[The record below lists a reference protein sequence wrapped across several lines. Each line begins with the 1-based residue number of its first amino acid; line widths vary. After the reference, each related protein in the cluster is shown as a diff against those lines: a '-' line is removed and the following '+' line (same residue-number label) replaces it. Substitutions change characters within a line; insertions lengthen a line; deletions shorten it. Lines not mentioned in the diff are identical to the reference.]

1 MAPEPPV
8 IDPYEVLGLERTAT
22 SDQVKKAYR
31 KASLRTHPG
40 TSSLAK
46 QPWPRYTRDMFLH
59 RHTSF
64 CTHVSILHAD
74 KVPEDQ
80 KDDATTAFQSIAFAY
95 AILSDPA
102 RRKRYDATGST
113 SESIVD
119 SEGFNWSDFYRE
131 QFAEAISEDA
141 INKFAAKYKKSDEE
155 KDDILVAYE
164 QHRGNMDSIYETVM
178 LSDVLTD
185 DERFR
190 RIIDQA
196 IKSGDVEA
204 YKAYTKETARS
215 KQARVKAAQGEAK
228 EAEDYARDLGVH
240 DKLFGDKKGA
250 KGKGRS
256 KGKENPEDALAALIS
271 SRQKDRGEDF
281 FDHLAEKYGAGS
293 GKKSKGKKKQVVE
306 EEPDEAAF
314 QAAAARLGK
323 KKASED
329 PAPKAAKKS
338 RR

>member
-1 MAPEPPV
+1 MLMIQFRE
-8 IDPYEVLGLERTAT
+8 I
-22 SDQVKKAYR
+22 
-31 KASLRTHPG
+31 
-40 TSSLAK
+40 
-46 QPWPRYTRDMFLH
+46 
-59 RHTSF
+59 
-64 CTHVSILHAD
+64 D

-80 KDDATTAFQSIAFAY
+80 KDEATSAFQSIAFAY

-131 QFAEAISEDA
+131 QFKEAISEDA
-141 INKFAAKYKKSDEE
+141 INKFAAKYKGSDEE

-164 QHRGNMDSIYETVM
+164 KYKGNMDSIYETVM
-178 LSDVLTD
+178 LSDVLAD

-190 RIIDQA
+190 RIIDEA
-196 IKSGDVEA
+196 IESGDVKA
-204 YKAYTKETARS
+204 HKAYTKESARS
-215 KQARVKAAQGEAK
+215 KQARVKAAQGESR
-228 EAEDYARDLGVH
+228 EAEDYAKELGVH
-240 DKLFGDKKGA
+240 DTLFGDKKGA
-250 KGKGRS
+250 AKGKGKS

-281 FDHLAEKYGAGS
+281 FDHLAEKYGA
-293 GKKSKGKKKQVVE
+293 KKSAKGKKKKAVG

-323 KKASED
+323 KKAAED

>member
-1 MAPEPPV
+1 MSDSEESMAPEPPV

-22 SDQVKKAYR
+22 ADQVKKAYR
-31 KASLRTHPG
+31 KASLRSHP
-40 TSSLAK
+40 
-46 QPWPRYTRDMFLH
+46 
-59 RHTSF
+59 
-64 CTHVSILHAD
+64 D
-74 KVPEDQ
+74 KVPADE
-80 KDDATTAFQSIAFAY
+80 KDEATSAFQSIAFAY

-131 QFAEAISEDA
+131 QFQEAISEDA
-141 INKFAAKYKKSDEE
+141 INKFAATYKGSDEE
-155 KDDILVAYE
+155 KDDILVAYDKYK
-164 QHRGNMDSIYETVM
+164 GDMDCIYETVM
-178 LSDVLTD
+178 LSDILAD

-190 RIIDQA
+190 RIIDEA
-196 IKSGDVEA
+196 IESGDVKA
-204 YKAYTKETARS
+204 HKAYTKESAKS
-215 KQARVKAAQGEAK
+215 KQVRLRDAQAEAR
-228 EAEDYARDLGVH
+228 EAEDYATELGVH
-240 DKLFGDKKGA
+240 DKLFGNKKGAA
-250 KGKGRS
+250 KGKGRQA

-281 FDHLAEKYGAGS
+281 FDHLAEKYGA
-293 GKKSKGKKKQVVE
+293 KKPAKGKKKKAVE

-314 QAAAARLGK
+314 QAAAARLTK

>member
-1 MAPEPPV
+1 MRCSASSVPQHLKKSRKPTARLHSRLIQV
-8 IDPYEVLGLERTAT
+8 RQDALETC
-22 SDQVKKAYR
+22 SFYR
-31 KASLRTHPG
+31 
-40 TSSLAK
+40 
-46 QPWPRYTRDMFLH
+46 
-59 RHTSF
+59 
-64 CTHVSILHAD
+64 HVSLGTHDHFPHTD

-80 KDDATTAFQSIAFAY
+80 KDEATTAFQSIAFAY

-141 INKFAAKYKKSDEE
+141 INKFAAKYKGSDEE

-164 QHRGNMDSIYETVM
+164 QHQGNMDSIYETVM
-178 LSDVLTD
+178 LSDVLVD

-190 RIIDQA
+190 RIIDEA
-196 IKSGDVEA
+196 IESGDVDA
-204 YKAYTKETARS
+204 YKKYTRESAKS
-215 KQARVKAAQGEAK
+215 KQARVKAAQGEARD
-228 EAEDYARDLGVH
+228 AEDYAKELGVH

-250 KGKGRS
+250 KGKGKS
-256 KGKENPEDALAALIS
+256 KGKNPEDALAALIS

-281 FDHLAEKYGAGS
+281 FDHLAEKYGGGS
-293 GKKSKGKKKQVVE
+293 SKKSAKGKKKKAVE

>member
-1 MAPEPPV
+1 MSDSEDSMAPEPPV

-22 SDQVKKAYR
+22 SDQIKKAYR
-31 KASLRTHPG
+31 KASLRTHP
-40 TSSLAK
+40 
-46 QPWPRYTRDMFLH
+46 
-59 RHTSF
+59 
-64 CTHVSILHAD
+64 D

-80 KDDATTAFQSIAFAY
+80 KDEATSAFQSIAFAY

-131 QFAEAISEDA
+131 QFQEAVSEDA
-141 INKFAAKYKKSDEE
+141 INKFAAKYKGSDEE

-164 QHRGNMDSIYETVM
+164 KYKGDMDSIYETVM
-178 LSDVLTD
+178 LSDVLAD

-190 RIIDQA
+190 RVIDEA
-196 IKSGDVEA
+196 IESGDVKA
-204 YKAYTKETARS
+204 YKAYTKESAKS
-215 KQARVKAAQGEAK
+215 KQARVKAAQGESR
-228 EAEDYARDLGVH
+228 EAEDYAKELGVH
-240 DKLFGDKKGA
+240 EKLFGDKKSSA
-250 KGKGRS
+250 KGKGKQG
-256 KGKENPEDALAALIS
+256 KGKGNSEDALAALIS

-281 FDHLAEKYGAGS
+281 FDHLAEKYGA
-293 GKKSKGKKKQVVE
+293 KKSAKGKKKKAVE

>member
-1 MAPEPPV
+1 MVEMHYSIV
-8 IDPYEVLGLERTAT
+8 IPANRPQFTLIIWV
-22 SDQVKKAYR
+22 
-31 KASLRTHPG
+31 H
-40 TSSLAK
+40 
-46 QPWPRYTRDMFLH
+46 
-59 RHTSF
+59 HT
-64 CTHVSILHAD
+64 D
-74 KVPEDQ
+74 KVPED
-80 KDDATTAFQSIAFAY
+80 KKEEATSAFQSIAFAY

-131 QFAEAISEDA
+131 QFQEAISEDA
-141 INKFAAKYKKSDEE
+141 INKFAAKYKGSDEE
-155 KDDILVAYE
+155 KDDILVAYDNCK
-164 QHRGNMDSIYETVM
+164 GNMDGVYETVM
-178 LSDVLTD
+178 LSDVLVD

-190 RIIDQA
+190 RIIDEA
-196 IKSGDVEA
+196 IESGEVEA
-204 YKAYTKETARS
+204 YKAYTKESTKS
-215 KQARVKAAQGEAK
+215 KQARVKAARGEAR
-228 EAEDYARDLGVH
+228 EAEDYAKELGVH
-240 DKLFGDKKGA
+240 DKLFGEKKGGT
-250 KGKGRS
+250 KGKGKGTG

-281 FDHLAEKYGAGS
+281 FDHLAEKYGA
-293 GKKSKGKKKQVVE
+293 KKSAKGKKKAAGQ

>member
-1 MAPEPPV
+1 MSDSEDSMAPEPPV

-22 SDQVKKAYR
+22 PDQVKKAYR
-31 KASLRTHPG
+31 KASLRTHP
-40 TSSLAK
+40 
-46 QPWPRYTRDMFLH
+46 
-59 RHTSF
+59 
-64 CTHVSILHAD
+64 D

-80 KDDATTAFQSIAFAY
+80 KDEATSAFQSIAFAY

-131 QFAEAISEDA
+131 QFQEAISEDA
-141 INKFAAKYKKSDEE
+141 INKFAAKYKGSDEE
-155 KDDILVAYE
+155 KDDILVAYDKYK
-164 QHRGNMDSIYETVM
+164 GDMDSIYETVM
-178 LSDVLTD
+178 LSDVLVD

-190 RIIDQA
+190 RVIDEA
-196 IKSGDVEA
+196 IESGDVKA
-204 YKAYTKETARS
+204 HKAYTKESARS
-215 KQARVKAAQGEAK
+215 KQARVKAAQGESR
-228 EAEDYARDLGVH
+228 EAEDYAKELGVH
-240 DKLFGDKKGA
+240 DKLFGDRKKGPGA
-250 KGKGRS
+250 KGKGRQA

-281 FDHLAEKYGAGS
+281 FDHLADKYGA
-293 GKKSKGKKKQVVE
+293 KKPAKGKKKKAVE

-329 PAPKAAKKS
+329 PAPRAAKKS

>member
-1 MAPEPPV
+1 MSDSEDNMASEPPV
-8 IDPYEVLGLERTAT
+8 IDPYEVLDLERTAT
-22 SDQVKKAYR
+22 PDQIKKAYR
-31 KASLRTHPG
+31 KASLKSHP
-40 TSSLAK
+40 
-46 QPWPRYTRDMFLH
+46 
-59 RHTSF
+59 
-64 CTHVSILHAD
+64 D

-80 KDDATTAFQSIAFAY
+80 KEEATTTFQSIAFAY

-119 SEGFNWSDFYRE
+119 SEGFNWSEYYRE

-141 INKFAAKYKKSDEE
+141 INKFAAKYKGSDEE
-155 KDDILVAYE
+155 KDDLLIAYE
-164 QHRGNMDSIYETVM
+164 QSKGNMDSIYESVM
-178 LSDVLTD
+178 LSDVLVD

-190 RIIDQA
+190 RIIDEA
-196 IKSGDVEA
+196 IESGDVKA
-204 YKAYTKETARS
+204 FKAYTKETAKS
-215 KQARVKAAQGEAK
+215 KQARVKAAQGETR
-228 EAEDYARDLGVH
+228 EAEDYAKELGVH

-250 KGKGRS
+250 KGRGKA
-256 KGKENPEDALAALIS
+256 KGKDNSEDALAALIS

-281 FDHLAEKYGAGS
+281 FDHLVEKYGGGS
-293 GKKSKGKKKQVVE
+293 SKKSSKGKKKKVVE

-323 KKASED
+323 NKATED
-329 PAPKAAKKS
+329 PAPKATKKS

>member
-1 MAPEPPV
+1 MSDSEDNMAAEPPV

-22 SDQVKKAYR
+22 PDEIKKAYR
-31 KASLRTHPG
+31 KASLKTHP
-40 TSSLAK
+40 
-46 QPWPRYTRDMFLH
+46 
-59 RHTSF
+59 
-64 CTHVSILHAD
+64 D

-80 KDDATTAFQSIAFAY
+80 KEEATTAFQSIAFAY

-119 SEGFNWSDFYRE
+119 SEGFNWSEYYRE

-141 INKFAAKYKKSDEE
+141 INKFAAKYKGSDEE
-155 KDDILVAYE
+155 KDDILIAYE
-164 QHRGNMDSIYETVM
+164 QSKGDMDGVYESVM
-178 LSDVLTD
+178 LSDVLVD

-190 RIIDQA
+190 RIIDEA
-196 IKSGDVEA
+196 IESGDVKA
-204 YKAYTKETARS
+204 FKAYTKESAKS
-215 KQARVKAAQGEAK
+215 KQARVKAAQGEAQ
-228 EAEDYARDLGVH
+228 EAEDYAKELGVH

-250 KGKGRS
+250 KGKGKS
-256 KGKENPEDALAALIS
+256 KGKDKSEDSLAALIK

-281 FDHLAEKYGAGS
+281 FDHLVEKYGGS
-293 GKKSKGKKKQVVE
+293 SAKQSAKGRKKKVVE

-323 KKASED
+323 NKASGD
-329 PAPKAAKKS
+329 PGPKPAKKS

>member
-1 MAPEPPV
+1 M
-8 IDPYEVLGLERTAT
+8 
-22 SDQVKKAYR
+22 
-31 KASLRTHPG
+31 
-40 TSSLAK
+40 
-46 QPWPRYTRDMFLH
+46 TRF
-59 RHTSF
+59 RET
-64 CTHVSILHAD
+64 D

-80 KDDATTAFQSIAFAY
+80 KDEATSAFQSIAFAY

-131 QFAEAISEDA
+131 QFQEAISEDA
-141 INKFAAKYKKSDEE
+141 INKFAAKYKGSDEE

-164 QHRGNMDSIYETVM
+164 KYKGNMDSIYQTVM
-178 LSDVLTD
+178 LSDVLAD

-190 RIIDQA
+190 RIIDEA
-196 IKSGDVEA
+196 IESGDVEA
-204 YKAYTKETARS
+204 YKAYTKESTRS
-215 KQARVKAAQGEAK
+215 KQARVKAAQGESRD
-228 EAEDYARDLGVH
+228 AEDYAKELGVH

-250 KGKGRS
+250 AKGKGKS

-281 FDHLAEKYGAGS
+281 FGHLAEKYGA
-293 GKKSKGKKKQVVE
+293 KKSAKGKKKKAVE

-323 KKASED
+323 KKATED

>member
-1 MAPEPPV
+1 MSDSEDNMAPEPPV

-22 SDQVKKAYR
+22 PDQIKKAYR
-31 KASLRTHPG
+31 KASLKTHP
-40 TSSLAK
+40 
-46 QPWPRYTRDMFLH
+46 
-59 RHTSF
+59 
-64 CTHVSILHAD
+64 D

-80 KDDATTAFQSIAFAY
+80 KEEATSAFQAIAFAY

-102 RRKRYDATGST
+102 RRKRFDATGST

-131 QFAEAISEDA
+131 QFQEAISEDA
-141 INKFAAKYKKSDEE
+141 INKFAAKYKGSDEE
-155 KDDILVAYE
+155 KDDILVAYDKYK
-164 QHRGNMDSIYETVM
+164 GDMDSIYETVM
-178 LSDVLTD
+178 LSDVLVD

-190 RIIDQA
+190 RIIDEA
-196 IKSGDVEA
+196 IESGDVKA
-204 YKAYTKETARS
+204 YKAYTKESAKS
-215 KQARVKAAQGEAK
+215 KQARVKAAQGESR
-228 EAEDYARDLGVH
+228 EAEDYAKELGVH
-240 DKLFGDKKGA
+240 DKLFGDKKGGA
-250 KGKGRS
+250 KGKGKGKQA

-281 FDHLAEKYGAGS
+281 FDHLAEKYGA
-293 GKKSKGKKKQVVE
+293 KKSAKGKKKKAVE

-329 PAPKAAKKS
+329 PAPRAVKKS

>member
-1 MAPEPPV
+1 M
-8 IDPYEVLGLERTAT
+8 
-22 SDQVKKAYR
+22 
-31 KASLRTHPG
+31 
-40 TSSLAK
+40 
-46 QPWPRYTRDMFLH
+46 
-59 RHTSF
+59 
-64 CTHVSILHAD
+64 ILIIRFHEID

-80 KDDATTAFQSIAFAY
+80 KEDATSAFQSIAFAY

-131 QFAEAISEDA
+131 QFQEAISEDA
-141 INKFAAKYKKSDEE
+141 INKFAAKYKGSDEE

-164 QHRGNMDSIYETVM
+164 KYKGNMDSIYQTVM
-178 LSDVLTD
+178 LSDVLAD

-190 RIIDQA
+190 RIIDEA
-196 IKSGDVEA
+196 IESGDVEA
-204 YKAYTKETARS
+204 YKAYTKESAKS
-215 KQARVKAAQGEAK
+215 KQARVKAAQGEAR
-228 EAEDYARDLGVH
+228 EAEDYAKELGVH
-240 DKLFGDKKGA
+240 DKLFGDKKGGTKD
-250 KGKGRS
+250 KGKS
-256 KGKENPEDALAALIS
+256 KGKDNPEDALAALIS

-281 FDHLAEKYGAGS
+281 FDHLAEKYGA
-293 GKKSKGKKKQVVE
+293 KKPTKGKKKKKAIE

-314 QAAAARLGK
+314 QATAARLGK
-323 KKASED
+323 KKAPED

>member
-1 MAPEPPV
+1 MSDSEDNMTPEPPV

-22 SDQVKKAYR
+22 PDQIKKAYR
-31 KASLRTHPG
+31 KASLRTHP
-40 TSSLAK
+40 
-46 QPWPRYTRDMFLH
+46 
-59 RHTSF
+59 
-64 CTHVSILHAD
+64 D

-80 KDDATTAFQSIAFAY
+80 KDEATTAFQSIAFAY

-141 INKFAAKYKKSDEE
+141 INKFAAKYRGSDEE
-155 KDDILVAYE
+155 KDDVLVAYE
-164 QHRGNMDSIYETVM
+164 QYKGDMDSIYETVM
-178 LSDVLTD
+178 LSDVLAD

-190 RIIDQA
+190 RIIDEA
-196 IKSGDVEA
+196 IESGDVKG
-204 YKAYTKETARS
+204 YKAYTKETAKS
-215 KQARVKAAQGEAK
+215 KQARLKAAQGEAR
-228 EAEDYARDLGVH
+228 EAEDYAKELGVH

-256 KGKENPEDALAALIS
+256 KGKEKPEDALAALIS

-281 FDHLAEKYGAGS
+281 FDHLAEKYGGGS
-293 GKKSKGKKKQVVE
+293 AKKSAKGKKKKAVE